1 MVEGAAPAAPSDRP
15 ARFREVFAVGEFRIL
30 WLAHVQSVVGD
41 QLARVALSILVFDR
55 TGSPAWAALT
65 YAMTI
70 LPNLAGGALL
80 SGLADRFPRRQVM
93 VAADAIRAVL
103 VAVMALPGQPIAVMV
118 VLLGVVQVLFAPFSA
133 ARNAVVPR
141 VLDGDRYVVGLAVM
155 RTTDQLG
162 MVVGFGAGAALVV
175 ALGTHTTLFLDA
187 ATFAVSALLVS
198 LGVRPHRS
206 AAGDAD
212 VRTARRWWASVRAG
226 FGLVMGDRRLRAL
239 VGLACVSGFYVVPEG
254 LAVPYAA
261 QIHGGTAA
269 VGFLLAANPVGAVVG
284 MLTLKSVRPSWRVT
298 LMGPL
303 AVATCLVLLPTAWAP
318 ALAATA
324 ALVVTVVLWVAN
336 GLFSAY
342 DMVAQSSFVQIVP
355 DASRG
360 QAIGLASAAMQGA
373 QGLGVVI
380 GGLVADVLT
389 PAVVIGIASVAGT
402 LAAFAAANAWRRA
415 AASPLARDGWGEAG
429 EMSGSGN

>member
-1 MVEGAAPAAPSDRP
+1 MAADTAPPDRP
-15 ARFREVFAVGEFRIL
+15 ARFREVFAVNEFRML

-80 SGLADRFPRRQVM
+80 SGLADRFPRRTVM
-93 VAADAIRAVL
+93 VVADVARAVL
-103 VAVMALPGQPIAVMV
+103 VALMALPGQSVIVMV
-118 VLLGVVQVLFAPFSA
+118 VLLAVVQVLFAPFSA
-133 ARNAVVPR
+133 ARNAVVPK
-141 VLDGDRYVVGLAVM
+141 VLDGDRYVVGVAIM

-162 MVVGFGAGAALVV
+162 MVVGFGAGAALVT
-175 ALGTHTTLFLDA
+175 ALGTHTTLFMDA

-198 LGVRPHRS
+198 LGVRLHRPPATS
-206 AAGDAD
+206 DS
-212 VRTARRWWASVRAG
+212 RTARTWWHSLRAG
-226 FGLVMGDRRLRAL
+226 FGMVSGDRRLRAL

-254 LAVPYAA
+254 LAVPYAS
-261 QIHGGTAA
+261 QIHAGTAG
-269 VGFLLAANPVGAVVG
+269 VGILLAANPVGAVLG
-284 MLTLKSVRPSWRVT
+284 MIVLKSLRPGWRLR

-303 AVATCLVLLPTAWAP
+303 AVATCAILLPTAWAP
-318 ALAATA
+318 VLAVSA
-324 ALVVTVVLWVAN
+324 VLWVAN

-342 DMVAQSSFVQIVP
+342 DMVANATFVQIVP

-373 QGLGVVI
+373 QGLGVVV
-380 GGLVADVLT
+380 GGLIAQAIT
-389 PAVVIGIASVAGT
+389 PAVVIGWAAIAGT
-402 LAAFAAANAWRRA
+402 VAALMAATAWAR
-415 AASPLARDGWGEAG
+415 AASPLPQAGWGEAG
-429 EMSGSGN
+429 EASRSGS